1 MMEKQLER
9 IIDEGKTQLTRDYYN
24 LFAEW
29 VITIYAKGKTADELA
44 KVDGRDVANGFIQN
58 LD

>member
-1 MMEKQLER
+1 MMDKQLER

-29 VITIYAKGKTADELA
+29 VITIYAKGKTADELSKA
-44 KVDGRDVANGFIQN
+44 DGRRTREG
-58 LD
+58 

>member
-1 MMEKQLER
+1 MDKQLER
-9 IIDEGKTQLTRDYYN
+9 IIDEGKSQLTRDYYN

-29 VITIYAKGKTADELA
+29 VITIYAKGKTADELT
-44 KVDGRDVANGFIQN
+44 KVDGCDVANGFIQN